1 VHATWCWS
9 APNLSE
15 IFSWHGVLSYRC
27 WRMRWIACLFSTLI
41 LHRCW
46 LSTTLVSML
55 STSGASHH
63 CTRLHRK
70 AGRSSA
76 RCWWACFYFH
86 CYIWIHILLLIS
98 TCFWSDS
105 AVVQYYVSVDILK
118 MKKLITRTAY
128 AALAAL
134 CITERASIQLRL
146 QPKPARLWPAA
157 VQPLVALVCHFNQL
171 CNHIPCECSYI
182 LVTCFS

>member
-1 VHATWCWS
+1 MHATWCWS

-105 AVVQYYVSVDILK
+105 AVVQYYVSRYIKNEKVNHSYCICCLSSAVHHRK
-118 MKKLITRTAY
+118 GQHSAKAPTQTRATLACSRTAS
-128 AALAAL
+128 
-134 CITERASIQLRL
+134 RS
-146 QPKPARLWPAA
+146 
-157 VQPLVALVCHFNQL
+157 
-171 CNHIPCECSYI
+171 
-182 LVTCFS
+182 FSVPF